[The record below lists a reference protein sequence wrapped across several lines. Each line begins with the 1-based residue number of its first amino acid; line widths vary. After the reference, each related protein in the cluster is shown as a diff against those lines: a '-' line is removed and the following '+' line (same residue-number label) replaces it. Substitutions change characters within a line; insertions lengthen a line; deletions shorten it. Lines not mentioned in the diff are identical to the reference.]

1 MAALEA
7 DREAF
12 QRLGADIMAINPA
25 AVQSH
30 DRYCAAKGFAFPILS
45 DPDKQVTRMYDA
57 LKMGGLLVRRSVYI
71 VSPEGTI
78 IFARE
83 GMPSD
88 QEMMAAIKS
97 HHEGK

>member
-12 QRLGADIMAINPA
+12 RQLGADILAINPA

-30 DRYCAAKGFAFPILS
+30 DHYCAAKGFTFPLLS
-45 DPDKQVTRMYDA
+45 DPERRVTRMYDA
-57 LKMGGLLVRRSVYI
+57 LKMGGLLVRRSVY
-71 VSPEGTI
+71 VVGPEGTI

-83 GMPSD
+83 GMPPD
-88 QEMMAAIKS
+88 QEMMDAIRS
-97 HHEGK
+97 HRTGK

>member
-25 AVQSH
+25 SVQSH

-45 DPDKQVTRMYDA
+45 DPDRRVTRMYDA
-57 LKMGGLLVRRSVYI
+57 LKMRGLLIRRSVYI

-83 GMPSD
+83 GMPPD
-88 QEMMAAIKS
+88 EEIMAAIES